1 MASFIGL
8 AFKNV
13 FRQKKRSFTLGVNYA
28 VVAFILM
35 LLMAFSRG
43 ATQNITASLAN
54 SSAGH
59 ITITGQFA
67 AKGKIYNGLLRT
79 DEIIAGVRK
88 TFGEDVRVLTRYS
101 IRSTA
106 YFRGLSKR
114 LSFSGIDTK
123 TDVSLGDQATF
134 SAGSWR
140 DFASDP
146 NGVAVP
152 KDIAEYFGLTIG
164 DELVLST
171 RTRFG
176 AFNTGILVVRGIYTS
191 DNYFARDLMLTHFDF
206 LRSLDLAEADAS
218 TSVYVYLPRSDKLAD
233 KRDLLASTL
242 SKAGFDVSSPK
253 TDNEAIAAITAASTR
268 YEEDKEGRDRVML
281 KLATLDEVLGI
292 VRTALAAVNGV
303 GAFIA
308 LVMLFV
314 IAVSIFINLRMT
326 INERLREIGTMRA
339 MGVEASLVTTLFVTE
354 SVLLAIMFS
363 VAGAGLA
370 AIVAI
375 IMRYGPTFPPG
386 GNLGIFLD
394 RGRLA
399 LSPGFDAMLGVVAVI
414 ALFAAFFSFFPARRG
429 GAVPPVEALTK
440 TF

>member
-1 MASFIGL
+1 
-8 AFKNV
+8 
-13 FRQKKRSFTLGVNYA
+13 
-28 VVAFILM
+28 
-35 LLMAFSRG
+35 
-43 ATQNITASLAN
+43 
-54 SSAGH
+54 
-59 ITITGQFA
+59 
-67 AKGKIYNGLLRT
+67 
-79 DEIIAGVRK
+79 
-88 TFGEDVRVLTRYS
+88 
-101 IRSTA
+101 
-106 YFRGLSKR
+106 
-114 LSFSGIDTK
+114 
-123 TDVSLGDQATF
+123 LGDQATF
-134 SAGSWR
+134 SAGSWK

-152 KDIAEYFGLTIG
+152 KDIAHYFGLTLG

-171 RTRFG
+171 RTRIG

-218 TSVYVYLPRSDKLAD
+218 TSVYVYLPRADKLAA
-233 KRDLLASTL
+233 KRDLLATTL
-242 SKAGFDVSSPK
+242 SKAGFDVSVPK

-370 AIVAI
+370 VVVSI

-399 LSPGFDAMLGVVAVI
+399 LSPGFDAMVGVVAVI
-414 ALFAAFFSFFPARRG
+414 ALFAAFFSFFPERRG

-440 TF
+440 TL